1 MQAAVGLGR
10 HGSCAGV
17 PGSDLEGGSGTAP
30 DRGPVSLTLASVSQC
45 LCPLRRGQGSQRG
58 LELGVPLCTSQAR
71 PPRASGSSAVI
82 VQGSLRRALVPTETC
97 ACGVLSQ
104 SVVILCICLLGSLI
118 WGTGE
123 RDWPCDLAS
132 LGDLREAAQ

>member
-1 MQAAVGLGR
+1 M
-10 HGSCAGV
+10 
-17 PGSDLEGGSGTAP
+17 PGSDLEGGSGTVP

-82 VQGSLRRALVPTETC
+82 VQGSLRRRWFPQRPVLV
-97 ACGVLSQ
+97 GF
-104 SVVILCICLLGSLI
+104 
-118 WGTGE
+118 
-123 RDWPCDLAS
+123 
-132 LGDLREAAQ
+132 